1 MQKKKKKQINLLT
14 IKGFWEALCIK
25 KNGNMSEIME

>member
-1 MQKKKKKQINLLT
+1 MYAKKKKKKETNLLT

-25 KNGNMSEIME
+25 KWEYK